1 MSTISTTDLLGALN
15 WRYATKSFDAAKKL
29 PATVLEALLG
39 ALVLAPSSFGLQ
51 PWKFIVVEDLEL
63 RAKLRAE
70 SWNQTQVT
78 DASQLI
84 VFTARETLDAG
95 DIDEHLAHTAA
106 VRGIEAATLAP
117 LRQMMTGFTA
127 GRPDEDLFAWNG
139 RQVYIALG
147 QLMTSAALLG
157 VDSCPL
163 EGISTAGYDQV
174 LGLAGSGYRTVC
186 ACALGYRADDDKYAA
201 TPKVRYPRERVVETR

>member
-1 MSTISTTDLLGALN
+1 MSTITTTDLLGALN
-15 WRYATKSFDAAKKL
+15 WRYATKSFDAGKKL
-29 PATVLEALLG
+29 PAATLDALLG

-51 PWKFIVVEDLEL
+51 PWKFVVVEAPEL

-70 SWNQTQVT
+70 SWSQTQVT

-84 VFTARETLDAG
+84 VFTARKTLDAG

-106 VRGIEAATLAP
+106 VRGIEPATLEP

-127 GRPDEDLFAWNG
+127 DRSDEDLFAWNS

-163 EGISTAGYDQV
+163 EGISTAAYDEI

>member
-1 MSTISTTDLLGALN
+1 MTTVSTTTLLDALN
-15 WRYATKSFDAAKKL
+15 WRYATKSFDPTKKL
-29 PATVLEALLG
+29 PAATLEALLD

-51 PWKFIVVEDLEL
+51 PWKFIVVEDPEL
-63 RAKLRAE
+63 RTRLRAV

-78 DASQLI
+78 DASQLV

-106 VRGIEAATLAP
+106 VRGIEAATLEP

-127 GRPDEDLFAWNG
+127 GRPDEDLFVWNS

-147 QLMTSAALLG
+147 QLMTAAAMLG

-163 EGISTAGYDQV
+163 EGISTTAYDEI
-174 LGLAGSGYRTVC
+174 LGLAGSGYLTVC
-186 ACALGYRADDDKYAA
+186 ACVLGYRADDDKYAA
-201 TPKVRYPRERVVETR
+201 APKVRYPRERVVETR